1 MCCSTWKTLIVRY
14 AGSCKYNYA
23 MVGFGERALL
33 CFSLVCH
40 TLNFV
45 VCCPSQPGPLYFSS

>member
-14 AGSCKYNYA
+14 AGSCKYNYI
-23 MVGFGERALL
+23 MLGFGERALL

-40 TLNFV
+40 TLN
-45 VCCPSQPGPLYFSS
+45 